1 VDWLIQRITGE
12 RCFLKRTREQV
23 IWDFVQSWL
32 RKAEGDLRASEHLL
46 TLKQEDYFASAFHAH
61 QAAEKFLKAFLVRHQ
76 IPFRKTHDIQQ
87 ILQLA
92 SRVDLSIKEELAP
105 AATLTPFGVE
115 FRYPGEEIADI
126 ETARQALEQSK
137 IVQSS
142 IVKRL
147 QEYLAQGRPSKPARR

>member
-1 VDWLIQRITGE
+1 MR
-12 RCFLKRTREQV
+12 RTREQV

-32 RKAEGDLRASEHLL
+32 RKAEGDLRACEHLL
-46 TLKQEDYFASAFHAH
+46 SVEEDDYFASAFHAH

-87 ILQLA
+87 LLQLA
-92 SRVDLSIKEELAP
+92 SRVDPSIRHELAS
-105 AATLTPFGVE
+105 AESLTPFGVE

-126 ETARQALEQSK
+126 ETAKWCFQQAK

-142 IVKRL
+142 I
-147 QEYLAQGRPSKPARR
+147 LAGC

>member
-1 VDWLIQRITGE
+1 M
-12 RCFLKRTREQV
+12 KRTREQI
-23 IWDFVQSWL
+23 IWDFVQGWL

-46 TLKQEDYFASAFHAH
+46 TMEQEDYFASAFHAH

-87 ILQLA
+87 LLQLA
-92 SRVDLSIKEELAP
+92 SRANPSIKKELAS

-126 ETARQALEQSK
+126 ETAKQALQQAK

-142 IVKRL
+142 ILNRL
-147 QEYLAQGRPSKPARR
+147 QGYLAQGRPPSPQGNR

>member
-1 VDWLIQRITGE
+1 M
-12 RCFLKRTREQV
+12 KRTREQV

-46 TLKQEDYFASAFHAH
+46 ILEQEDYFASAFHAH

-87 ILQLA
+87 LLQLA
-92 SRVDLSIKEELAP
+92 SRADLSIKEELLS

-126 ETARQALEQSK
+126 ETAKQAFQQSK

-142 IVKRL
+142 ILKRL
-147 QEYLAQGRPSKPARR
+147 REYLARGRPSKPARR

>member
-1 VDWLIQRITGE
+1 M
-12 RCFLKRTREQV
+12 KRTREQI

-32 RKAEGDLRASEHLL
+32 RKAEGDLCASEHLL
-46 TLKQEDYFASAFHAH
+46 TVEQEDYFTSAFHAH

-87 ILQLA
+87 LLQLA
-92 SRVDLSIKEELAP
+92 SRTDLSIKEELAS
-105 AATLTPFGVE
+105 AATLNPFGVE

-126 ETARQALEQSK
+126 ETAKQALQQAK

-142 IVKRL
+142 ILKRL
-147 QEYLAQGRPSKPARR
+147 QEYLAQGRPPKPATR